1 MKNTKILRVSDKLA
15 DDDIRKLSE
24 AAEAIRNG
32 KLVAFPTETVYG
44 LGANA
49 LDSDAVK
56 TIFAAKGRP
65 QDNPLIVHLS
75 SAEDIEKYAYASENK
90 LFPLISDLFP
100 APLTVILKKRGIIP
114 DVVSA
119 NLDTVGFRIP
129 LNRIARK
136 LIELSGVPIAAPSA
150 NLSGRPSPTK
160 AEHVIEDM
168 MGRADIIIDGG
179 SCDVGVESTIVT
191 LATTLPTL
199 LRPGGISIETLESR
213 LGEVA
218 VSSAV
223 LSEMKSGEVA
233 AAPGMKYRHYAPKAP
248 VVLVIGGSQSAVK
261 YINEKAVGKDCAV
274 LCFDEEK
281 ELIKAT
287 HVITIGREH
296 DLDAQGRNVFDAL
309 RLTDSL
315 DNGKVTEIYARTTG
329 DFHGVGLAVYNRL
342 LKASGFNVVKL

>member
-1 MKNTKILRVSDKLA
+1 M
-15 DDDIRKLSE
+15 
-24 AAEAIRNG
+24 
-32 KLVAFPTETVYG
+32 
-44 LGANA
+44 
-49 LDSDAVK
+49 
-56 TIFAAKGRP
+56 
-65 QDNPLIVHLS
+65 
-75 SAEDIEKYAYASENK
+75 
-90 LFPLISDLFP
+90 
-100 APLTVILKKRGIIP
+100 
-114 DVVSA
+114 
-119 NLDTVGFRIP
+119 
-129 LNRIARK
+129 
-136 LIELSGVPIAAPSA
+136 
-150 NLSGRPSPTK
+150 
-160 AEHVIEDM
+160 
-168 MGRADIIIDGG
+168 
-179 SCDVGVESTIVT
+179 
-191 LATTLPTL
+191 
-199 LRPGGISIETLESR
+199 
-213 LGEVA
+213 
-218 VSSAV
+218 SSAV

>member
-1 MKNTKILRVSDKLA
+1 MKDTKIFAVSDRL
-15 DDDIRKLSE
+15 DERDIENLSF
-24 AAEAIRNG
+24 AAKAIQEG

-49 LDSDAVK
+49 LDEIAVK
-56 TIFAAKGRP
+56 SIFEAKGRP

-75 SAEDIEKYAYASENK
+75 SVDDVEKYAYASENK
-90 LFPLISDLFP
+90 KFAMISDLFP
-100 APLTVILKKRGIIP
+100 APLTVILKKRDVIP
-114 DVVSA
+114 DIVSA
-119 NLDTVGFRIP
+119 NLDTAGFRIP
-129 LNRIARK
+129 INRIARK

-168 MGRADIIIDGG
+168 MGRADVIIDGG
-179 SCDVGVESTIVT
+179 RCDVGVESTIVT
-191 LATTLPTL
+191 LATSTPML
-199 LRPGGISIETLESR
+199 LRPGGVSRETLEAR

-223 LSEMKSGEVA
+223 LSEMKSGEIA

-248 VVLVIGGSQSAVK
+248 VILVIGNTEAAVR
-261 YINEKAVGKDCAV
+261 YINENVRGEDCAV
-274 LCFDEEK
+274 LCFDEESD
-281 ELIKAT
+281 LISAN
-287 HVITIGREH
+287 HVIPIGESS

-309 RLTDSL
+309 RFTDSL
-315 DNGKVTEIYARTTG
+315 DNGKVKRIYARTTG

-342 LKASGFNVVKL
+342 LKASGFNVVRV